1 MQTSHLKVF
10 GQEVKHINQHAQDQ
24 DYFSNI
30 ATANHTMCKSE
41 LILTLYKRFD
51 ILFLE
56 QQLP

>member
-30 ATANHTMCKSE
+30 ATANHTMSNFKIC
-41 LILTLYKRFD
+41 D